1 MNTDFIKSLERE
13 IKRLSPSLSLSTRT
27 NDPLGQI
34 LEIVRIAVDTLI
46 EEKKSLESEYTRLSR
61 GNSPKI
67 SSEDSKELSISKSKI
82 FSAQKEL
89 SKIEELLK
97 AKEKRLDIS
106 DQENII
112 LSSKLE
118 DERRILDYEKS
129 QLQSKTRELEIRI
142 RALQEKEADFTS
154 STENFWREKAA
165 FEREKQ
171 SFLLVKQKI
180 EENHSESEK
189 IKEITLITQENLQK
203 EREKFDFEWR
213 MLEEK
218 AAAMTLKQDY
228 IDKSQLDLERKKK
241 MIEEERTKVLI
252 EKESL
257 IKIKQQISDERLS
270 RFEER
275 QENNKSKRI
284 DDSKINESGEARE
297 LSKIFDYLKSQIEVY
312 NKEVTSK
319 ELKIG
324 MQQQGIKKN
333 HEKLSNEFS
342 GLGLIHQSLQRTKS
356 DILQFNNYIL
366 PQIEDAFKEANSL
379 VQTFAKRFAEVEII
393 EKKLSKCLEI
403 ASKENGSPKERKVQ
417 ITIEK
422 PYFNSESVSPDMIED
437 LTKELENKIKVVEAK
452 ERELNTGILENT
464 KTAEYLK
471 DVRNKLNEAKANI
484 NEERDKIKMQVY
496 QLEQGIKTLTAK
508 ENEVHEYKKELD
520 KRANLLKIK
529 EKQLD
534 LQLIKHKESSSQSLS
549 DYQKQE

>member
-508 ENEVHEYKKELD
+508 ENEVQEYKKELD

-549 DYQKQE
+549 DYQKQ

>member
-228 IDKSQLDLERKKK
+228 IEKSQLDLERKKK
-241 MIEEERTKVLI
+241 MIEEERTKFLI

-379 VQTFAKRFAEVEII
+379 VQTFVKRFAEVEII
-393 EKKLSKCLEI
+393 EKKLSKYLEI

-508 ENEVHEYKKELD
+508 ENEVQEYKKELD

>member
-142 RALQEKEADFTS
+142 RALREKEADFTS

-228 IDKSQLDLERKKK
+228 IEKSQLDLERKKK
-241 MIEEERTKVLI
+241 MIEEERTKFLI

-379 VQTFAKRFAEVEII
+379 VQTFVKRFAEVEII
-393 EKKLSKCLEI
+393 EKKLSKYLEI

-508 ENEVHEYKKELD
+508 ENEVQEYKKELD